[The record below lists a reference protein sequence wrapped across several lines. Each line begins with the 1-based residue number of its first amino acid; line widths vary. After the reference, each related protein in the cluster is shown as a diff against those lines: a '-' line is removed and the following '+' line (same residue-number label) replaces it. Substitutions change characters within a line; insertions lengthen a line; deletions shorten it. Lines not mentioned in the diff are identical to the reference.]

1 MSNGRSSSR
10 PLDLPENAVLWLRF
24 ALFLLGTVLFL
35 TRLLFANHTGNVADW
50 LDRLEQRQRQWTW
63 EGGYVPVGLRI
74 VEEPG
79 TVEQQRERVRLGD
92 GVLDEAAEPTALW
105 PIVAPDDADDAIWW
119 YFGATDTSK
128 VHSLPIGGSVAFAT
142 TPHAP
147 AVAWMQSAAEH
158 VVHCAARQRMAQP
171 PPSVVDTLVVPLSR
185 PSLPLSSSSFSEA
198 LWRQYRSTANA
209 SHLLVLGDGEALHLR
224 ATADARVAHWYRWPL
239 PHRQAA
245 RTDQLVPTSQLRYTL
260 AILAA
265 PDHITDDALQRWF
278 GDAPDVAIA
287 TRRAQPSLLE
297 VVRRSRFCY
306 SSGDPQAVARLVT
319 ATSAACVPLG
329 ASHRGTLLLAA
340 DRNHTWPALSPA
352 LLHALRLLPTATV
365 SGMRV
370 ATRRQYREHFAA
382 DGAEYL
388 DDALVPH
395 ACRLASRLF
404 PIISDME
411 SE

>member
-1 MSNGRSSSR
+1 M
-10 PLDLPENAVLWLRF
+10 LWLRF
-24 ALFLLGTVLFL
+24 VLFLLGTVLFL
-35 TRLLFANHTGNVADW
+35 TQWLFAGHTGNVADW
-50 LDRLEQRQRQWTW
+50 LDRLEQRQRQWTS
-63 EGGYVPVGLRI
+63 ERGYVLAGLRM

-92 GVLDEAAEPTALW
+92 GVLDETAEPTALW
-105 PIVAPDDADDAIWW
+105 QIVAPDDDDGDAIWR
-119 YFGATDTSK
+119 YFGVTDTSK
-128 VHSLPIGGSVAFAT
+128 AHSLPIGGRVAFAT
-142 TPHAP
+142 TPHAS

-158 VVHCAARQRMAQP
+158 VVHCAARQHMAQP

-185 PSLPLSSSSFSEA
+185 PSLPLSTSSFPEA
-198 LWRQYRSTANA
+198 LWRQYRRTANA
-209 SHLLVLGDGEALHLR
+209 SHLLVIGDGEALHLR
-224 ATADARVAHWYRWPL
+224 TAADARVAHGYRWPL

-265 PDHITDDALQRWF
+265 PDPITDDALQRWF

-287 TRRAQPSLLE
+287 TRHAQPSLLE

-340 DRNHTWPALSPA
+340 DGNHTWPALSPA
-352 LLHALRLLPTATV
+352 LLHALRLLPTAAV

-404 PIISDME
+404 PVISDME